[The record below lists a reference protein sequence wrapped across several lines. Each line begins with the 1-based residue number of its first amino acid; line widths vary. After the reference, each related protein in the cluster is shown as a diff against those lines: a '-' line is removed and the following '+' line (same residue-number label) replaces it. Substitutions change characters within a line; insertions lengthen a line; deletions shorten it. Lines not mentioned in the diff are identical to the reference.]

1 MLFQITPI
9 SSRPGFENLLFSK
22 QSLQSKSIEDVTEV
36 STYIDASSSANKI
49 STNTEE
55 PRAMSD
61 SDFEGYSNDTQEEV
75 WWPDFMG
82 SQTPTTA
89 TPVLH
94 LNFTLEQPSSTESSA
109 SHKET
114 YSSNKTYSSTAESDS
129 TISSTIIN
137 NTATYNISHF
147 QPINNATTPL
157 IIKDSHT
164 NSTAEPMTETS
175 YSTTPPII
183 NRNTHIPAI
192 NTTNQL
198 NETIVVPDSNNGDD
212 VLFAPTTATL
222 LPLDDENEFVY
233 LDPPSV
239 NDFDDSLP
247 KIASPRN
254 IDLSFMVS
262 SSLPLPKSTT
272 LPSSTASTP
281 QSTSTLSPFLIDIQK
296 TTSRALTISGWSRS
310 NYPKHHDKA
319 QAFTVYG
326 EACYDRCE
334 KRDYSY
340 TWCHKFIES
349 SNGYWSTADVCTN
362 DDTITPYQENCID
375 DCSRRGYSYFWCH
388 TGTITWDYCTPKSL
402 VDYLHKRKNL

>member
-1 MLFQITPI
+1 M
-9 SSRPGFENLLFSK
+9 ENLLFSK
-22 QSLQSKSIEDVTEV
+22 QSFQTKSSENVTEI
-36 STYIDASSSANKI
+36 SIHINASSSASKI

-61 SDFEGYSNDTQEEV
+61 LDFDRYSNDTQEEV
-75 WWPDFMG
+75 WWPDFIG

-89 TPVLH
+89 TPVIH
-94 LNFTLEQPSSTESSA
+94 LNFSLEQPSSTESST
-109 SHKET
+109 SRTET
-114 YSSNKTYSSTAESDS
+114 FSSNKTYSSTAESES
-129 TISSTIIN
+129 TTSSTIIN

-147 QPINNATTPL
+147 KPINNITTPL
-157 IIKDSHT
+157 IIKDS
-164 NSTAEPMTETS
+164 TAEQMTETS
-175 YSTTPPII
+175 HSTTPPIL
-183 NRNTHIPAI
+183 NRNTPIPEI
-192 NTTNQL
+192 NPINQL
-198 NETIVVPDSNNGDD
+198 NETIVVPDSNDGGD
-212 VLFAPTTATL
+212 VLLTPTTATL
-222 LPLDDENEFVY
+222 FPVDDENEFVY

-239 NDFDDSLP
+239 YDFDDSLP
-247 KIASPRN
+247 KIASPHD
-254 IDLSFMVS
+254 IDLEFMVATT
-262 SSLPLPKSTT
+262 LPLPKSTT
-272 LPSSTASTP
+272 IPSSTTSTP
-281 QSTSTLSPFLIDIQK
+281 QSTSTLYPFVIDIQK
-296 TTSRALTISGWSRS
+296 TTARTLTISGWSRR

-334 KRDYSY
+334 KRGYSY

-402 VDYLHKRKNL
+402 IDYLRDRNKL